1 MNGGVGTELMVELGL
16 KFKWAHLIACSI
28 NLSAE
33 IDLDGPCKMT

>member
-1 MNGGVGTELMVELGL
+1 MVEFGL
-16 KFKWAHLIACSI
+16 KLKWAHLIACSI